1 MNRMWVRLSL
11 AFIVVTQLSVF
22 VVVALAYTGVN
33 GEFRR
38 YIFFS
43 GAMQT
48 SDVLVQYYQKTG
60 SWSGVD
66 QLFTTSDAAPVPSQ
80 PPPTGAAAVR
90 PWQSREPAVIFA
102 DANGQILFDTQ
113 HRFQGI
119 FLNGSER
126 QAAMPISANDP
137 SAQPLGYLLPEPPRF
152 GPPPMLR
159 TDAPPDALLNTP
171 EQAFLDRMQ
180 RILLLAALIIGAI
193 GVLTGLIISRTLVSP
208 LNKLTRAARAFAEH
222 DWRLRVQA
230 RGTREVVGLA
240 TAFNEMA
247 DALERAET
255 QRRNLMADIA
265 HELRTPLSVMR
276 ANLGAL
282 LDGIYPLDKR
292 EIATLYEETHTLGR
306 LVDDLHELAQ
316 ADAGQLAL
324 KIEEVPLDAAL
335 DATAAKFTIAAE
347 CDDTRLSV
355 EGDPHGLRVR
365 ADSHRLAQVMGN
377 LVANALRHTAGGAV
391 TLSAQ
396 PLSTSKGQ
404 PDMVQVEIT
413 DTGEGIPPE
422 DLAHIFERFY
432 RVDKSRTRSSGS
444 SGLGLAIA
452 KAWIESMGGKIGA
465 DSIPGQCSRFWFTL
479 PAV

>member
-1 MNRMWVRLSL
+1 
-11 AFIVVTQLSVF
+11 
-22 VVVALAYTGVN
+22 
-33 GEFRR
+33 
-38 YIFFS
+38 
-43 GAMQT
+43 
-48 SDVLVQYYQKTG
+48 
-60 SWSGVD
+60 
-66 QLFTTSDAAPVPSQ
+66 
-80 PPPTGAAAVR
+80 
-90 PWQSREPAVIFA
+90 
-102 DANGQILFDTQ
+102 
-113 HRFQGI
+113 
-119 FLNGSER
+119 
-126 QAAMPISANDP
+126 
-137 SAQPLGYLLPEPPRF
+137 
-152 GPPPMLR
+152 
-159 TDAPPDALLNTP
+159 
-171 EQAFLDRMQ
+171 
-180 RILLLAALIIGAI
+180 AALIIGAI

-422 DLAHIFERFY
+422 DLSHIFERFY

-465 DSIPGQCSRFWFTL
+465 DSIPGQGSRFWFTL